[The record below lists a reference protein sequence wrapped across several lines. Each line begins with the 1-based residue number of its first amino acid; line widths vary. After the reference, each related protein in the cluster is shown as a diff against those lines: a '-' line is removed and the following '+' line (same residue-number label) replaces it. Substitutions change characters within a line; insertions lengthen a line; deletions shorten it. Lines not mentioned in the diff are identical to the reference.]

1 MKKNPRNYKR
11 GGAMFAYILD
21 SVYSD
26 VIDTESITDKEK
38 IEFLLDTF
46 FEAKYKNDRLRMC
59 VLDLL
64 REWLQGL
71 PSAINIAFSDYDI
84 SVTGKSMGYCKDARS
99 ESRFINNWWTILA
112 SNIIRLARIYEINMS
127 RFY

>member
-26 VIDTESITDKEK
+26 EIDNESMTDKER
-38 IEFLLDTF
+38 IEFLLDSF
-46 FEAKYKNDRLRMC
+46 FEEKYKYDRRRMC

-71 PSAINIAFSDYDI
+71 PSAIYVAFSYYDI
-84 SVTGKSMGYCKDARS
+84 AVTGKSMGYCKDARS
-99 ESRFINNWWTILA
+99 ESRFINNWWGILA
-112 SNIIRLARIYEINMS
+112 SNILRLARIYEIDMS

>member
-1 MKKNPRNYKR
+1 MNPRNYKR

-26 VIDTESITDKEK
+26 EIDTESMTDKER

-46 FEAKYKNDRLRMC
+46 FEEKYKYDRRMMR
-59 VLDLL
+59 VYDLL

-71 PSAINIAFSDYDI
+71 PSAISVAFSYYDI
-84 SVTGKSMGYCKDARS
+84 AVTGKTMGYCKDARS
-99 ESRFINNWWTILA
+99 EARFINNWWGMLAYNIL
-112 SNIIRLARIYEINMS
+112 RLARIYEIDMS

>member
-1 MKKNPRNYKR
+1 MKNPRDYKR

-26 VIDTESITDKEK
+26 EIDCEKMTDKER

-46 FEAKYKNDRLRMC
+46 FEEEVKYDRRRMC
-59 VLDLL
+59 TFDLL

-71 PSAINIAFSDYDI
+71 PSAINIAFSYYDI
-84 SVTGKSMGYCKDARS
+84 SLTGKSMGYCKDARS
-99 ESRFINNWWTILA
+99 EERFINNWWGIFAQNIL
-112 SNIIRLARIYEINMS
+112 RLARIYKIDMS

>member
-26 VIDTESITDKEK
+26 VIDTESMTDKER

-46 FEAKYKNDRLRMC
+46 FEEKCKNERRRMS
-59 VLDLL
+59 VVDLL
-64 REWLQGL
+64 SEWLQGL
-71 PSAINIAFSDYDI
+71 TSAINVAFSSYDI
-84 SVTGKSMGYCKDARS
+84 AVTGKSMGYCKDARS
-99 ESRFINNWWTILA
+99 EARFINNWWGMLAYYIL
-112 SNIIRLARIYEINMS
+112 RLARIYKIDMS

>member
-1 MKKNPRNYKR
+1 MKNYKR

-26 VIDTESITDKEK
+26 EINTESMTDKER
-38 IEFLLDTF
+38 IEYILDTF
-46 FEAKYKNDRLRMC
+46 FDEKVKYDRRRMC
-59 VLDLL
+59 VFDLM

-71 PSAINIAFSDYDI
+71 PSAINVAFYYSDI
-84 SVTGKSMGYCKDARS
+84 SETGKKMGYIKDARS
-99 ESRFINNWWTILA
+99 EAHFINNWWGILA
-112 SNIIRLARIYEINMS
+112 QNILRLARIYEINMN

>member
-26 VIDTESITDKEK
+26 VIDTESMTDKER

-46 FEAKYKNDRLRMC
+46 FEEKYKDDRRRMC
-59 VLDLL
+59 TFYLL
-64 REWLQGL
+64 REWLQGMT
-71 PSAINIAFSDYDI
+71 SAINVAFIPYDI
-84 SVTGKSMGYCKDARS
+84 AVTGKSMGYCKDARS

-112 SNIIRLARIYEINMS
+112 SNILRLARIYEINMS

>member
-1 MKKNPRNYKR
+1 MKKNPRDYKR

-26 VIDTESITDKEK
+26 GIDTESMTDKER

-46 FEAKYKNDRLRMC
+46 FEEKYKDDRRRMC
-59 VLDLL
+59 TYDLL

-71 PSAINIAFSDYDI
+71 PSAISVAFYYSNIAA
-84 SVTGKSMGYCKDARS
+84 TGKRMGYCKDARS
-99 ESRFINNWWTILA
+99 ESRFINNWWGMLAYYILL
-112 SNIIRLARIYEINMS
+112 LARIYEIDMS

>member
-26 VIDTESITDKEK
+26 ELNTETMTDKER

-46 FEAKYKNDRLRMC
+46 FEEKYKNDRRRMFT
-59 VLDLL
+59 VNLL

-71 PSAINIAFSDYDI
+71 PSAISVAFYYSDI
-84 SVTGKSMGYCKDARS
+84 SETGKSMGYCKDARS
-99 ESRFINNWWTILA
+99 EARFINNWWGMLA
-112 SNIIRLARIYEINMS
+112 YYIIRLARIYKIDMS

>member
-26 VIDTESITDKEK
+26 VFDTESMTDKER
-38 IEFLLDTF
+38 IEYLIDTF
-46 FEAKYKNDRLRMC
+46 FEEKCKYDRSGMC
-59 VLDLL
+59 TFDLL

-71 PSAINIAFSDYDI
+71 PSAISVAFYYSDIAA
-84 SVTGKSMGYCKDARS
+84 TGKSMGYCKDARS
-99 ESRFINNWWTILA
+99 EARFVNSWWDRLSFNIL
-112 SNIIRLARIYEINMS
+112 RLARIYDINMS

>member
-26 VIDTESITDKEK
+26 VIDTESMTDKER
-38 IEFLLDTF
+38 IEYLLDTF
-46 FEAKYKNDRLRMC
+46 FEEKYKNDMRRMC

-64 REWLQGL
+64 REWLQGMT
-71 PSAINIAFSDYDI
+71 SAINVAFIPYDI
-84 SVTGKSMGYCKDARS
+84 AVTGKSMGYCKDSRS

>member
-26 VIDTESITDKEK
+26 VIDTESMTDKEK
-38 IEFLLDTF
+38 IGFLIDTF
-46 FEAKYKNDRLRMC
+46 FEEKCKYDRSGMC
-59 VLDLL
+59 TFDLL

-71 PSAINIAFSDYDI
+71 PSTMIVAFIPYDI
-84 SVTGKSMGYCKDARS
+84 AVTGKSMGYCKDARS

-112 SNIIRLARIYEINMS
+112 SNILRLARIYEINMS

>member
-21 SVYSD
+21 SVYDDEFNTDSM
-26 VIDTESITDKEK
+26 TDKER
-38 IEFLLDTF
+38 IEYLLDTF
-46 FEAKYKNDRLRMC
+46 FDEKYKFDRRNMR
-59 VLDLL
+59 VQDLL

-71 PSAINIAFSDYDI
+71 PSVISVAFSYYDI
-84 SVTGKSMGYCKDARS
+84 AITGKQLGYCQDARS
-99 ESRFINNWWTILA
+99 EARFINSWWDMLSCNIL
-112 SNIIRLARIYEINMS
+112 RLARIYEIDMS

>member
-1 MKKNPRNYKR
+1 MKKNPRDYKR

-26 VIDTESITDKEK
+26 EIDCEKMTDKER

-46 FEAKYKNDRLRMC
+46 FEEEVKYDRRRMC
-59 VLDLL
+59 TFDIL

-71 PSAINIAFSDYDI
+71 PSAINIAFSYYDI
-84 SVTGKSMGYCKDARS
+84 ALQGSRMGICKDARS
-99 ESRFINNWWTILA
+99 EERFVNNWWCILA
-112 SNIIRLARIYEINMS
+112 QKILRLARIYKIDMS

>member
-11 GGAMFAYILD
+11 GGKMFAYILD

-26 VIDTESITDKEK
+26 EIDTESMTDKER

-46 FEAKYKNDRLRMC
+46 LVEKYKDDRRRMC
-59 VLDLL
+59 TFELL

-71 PSAINIAFSDYDI
+71 PSAISVAFYYGDIAAI
-84 SVTGKSMGYCKDARS
+84 GKSIGYCKDARS
-99 ESRFINNWWTILA
+99 EARFINNWWGILA
-112 SNIIRLARIYEINMS
+112 QNILRLARIYEISMS

>member
-1 MKKNPRNYKR
+1 MNPRNYKR

-26 VIDTESITDKEK
+26 EIDTESMTDKER

-46 FEAKYKNDRLRMC
+46 FEEKYKYDRRRQC

-71 PSAINIAFSDYDI
+71 PSAISVAFSYYDI
-84 SVTGKSMGYCKDARS
+84 AVTGKTMGYCKDARS
-99 ESRFINNWWTILA
+99 EARFINNWWGMLAYNIL
-112 SNIIRLARIYEINMS
+112 RLARIYEIDMS

>member
-26 VIDTESITDKEK
+26 VIDTESMTDKEK
-38 IEFLLDTF
+38 IGFLIDTF
-46 FEAKYKNDRLRMC
+46 FEEKCKYDRSRMC
-59 VLDLL
+59 VHDLL

-71 PSAINIAFSDYDI
+71 PSAISVAFYYSDIAA
-84 SVTGKSMGYCKDARS
+84 TGKSMGYCKDARS
-99 ESRFINNWWTILA
+99 EARFINNWWTILA

>member
-26 VIDTESITDKEK
+26 VIDTESMTDKER

-46 FEAKYKNDRLRMC
+46 FEEKCKYDRSGMC
-59 VLDLL
+59 TFDLL

-71 PSAINIAFSDYDI
+71 PSAINIAFSYYDI
-84 SVTGKSMGYCKDARS
+84 AVTGKSMGYCKDARS

-112 SNIIRLARIYEINMS
+112 SNILRLARIYEINMS

>member
-26 VIDTESITDKEK
+26 VIDTDSMTDKEK
-38 IEFLLDTF
+38 IGFLIDTF
-46 FEAKYKNDRLRMC
+46 FEEKCKYDRSGKC
-59 VLDLL
+59 TFDLL

-71 PSAINIAFSDYDI
+71 PSAISVAFYYSDIAA
-84 SVTGKSMGYCKDARS
+84 TGKSMGYCKDARS

-112 SNIIRLARIYEINMS
+112 SNILRLAHIYEINMS

>member
-1 MKKNPRNYKR
+1 MKNPRNYKR

-26 VIDTESITDKEK
+26 EIETESMTDKDR
-38 IEFLLDTF
+38 IHFLLDTF
-46 FEAKYKNDRLRMC
+46 YNEMCKNERRRMS
-59 VLDLL
+59 VVDLL

-71 PSAINIAFSDYDI
+71 PSAINVAFSYYDI
-84 SVTGKSMGYCKDARS
+84 AVTGKSMGYCKDARS
-99 ESRFINNWWTILA
+99 EARFINNWWGMLAYYIL
-112 SNIIRLARIYEINMS
+112 RLARIYKIDMS

>member
-11 GGAMFAYILD
+11 GGTMFAYILD

-26 VIDTESITDKEK
+26 GIDSESLTDKK
-38 IEFLLDTF
+38 RIELLLDTF
-46 FEAKYKNDRLRMC
+46 FEEMYKNDRRRMC
-59 VLDLL
+59 VYDLL

-71 PSAINIAFSDYDI
+71 PSAISVAFSYYDI
-84 SVTGKSMGYCKDARS
+84 SVTGTSMGYVKDARS
-99 ESRFINNWWTILA
+99 EARFINNWWGIIA
-112 SNIIRLARIYEINMS
+112 SNILRLARIYEIDMS

>member
-26 VIDTESITDKEK
+26 VFDTESMTDKER
-38 IEFLLDTF
+38 IEYLLDTF
-46 FEAKYKNDRLRMC
+46 FEEKCKYDSSGMC
-59 VLDLL
+59 TFDLL
-64 REWLQGL
+64 REWLQGMT
-71 PSAINIAFSDYDI
+71 SAINVAFIPYDI
-84 SVTGKSMGYCKDARS
+84 AVTGKSMGYCKDARS

-112 SNIIRLARIYEINMS
+112 SNIIRLARIYEINIS

>member
-26 VIDTESITDKEK
+26 EIDTESMTDREK

-46 FEAKYKNDRLRMC
+46 FEEMYKNDRRRMC
-59 VLDLL
+59 TFDLL

-71 PSAINIAFSDYDI
+71 PSAISVAFSYYGI
-84 SVTGKSMGYCKDARS
+84 AATGKGMGYCKDARS
-99 ESRFINNWWTILA
+99 EARFINNWWGMLAYYILH
-112 SNIIRLARIYEINMS
+112 LARIYEIDMS

>member
-26 VIDTESITDKEK
+26 VIDTESMTDKDR

-46 FEAKYKNDRLRMC
+46 FEEMYKNDRRKMC
-59 VLDLL
+59 VYYLL

-71 PSAINIAFSDYDI
+71 PSAISVAFSYYDI
-84 SVTGKSMGYCKDARS
+84 SETGKSLGYCKDARS
-99 ESRFINNWWTILA
+99 EARFVNSWWDRLSFNIL
-112 SNIIRLARIYEINMS
+112 RLARIYDINMS

>member
-21 SVYSD
+21 SVCSD
-26 VIDTESITDKEK
+26 DVDTDSMTDKEK
-38 IEFLLDTF
+38 IEYLLDTLF
-46 FEAKYKNDRLRMC
+46 DEKVKYHRRRMC
-59 VLDLL
+59 VFDLL

-71 PSAINIAFSDYDI
+71 PSAINVAFYYSDIA
-84 SVTGKSMGYCKDARS
+84 VTGKSMGYCKDARS
-99 ESRFINNWWTILA
+99 EAHFINNWWGILA
-112 SNIIRLARIYEINMS
+112 QQILRLARIYEIDMS

>member
-26 VIDTESITDKEK
+26 VFDTESMTDKER
-38 IEFLLDTF
+38 IEYLLDTF
-46 FEAKYKNDRLRMC
+46 FEEKYKNDMRRMC

-64 REWLQGL
+64 REWLQGMT
-71 PSAINIAFSDYDI
+71 SAINVAFIPYDI
-84 SVTGKSMGYCKDARS
+84 AVTGKSMGYCKDARS